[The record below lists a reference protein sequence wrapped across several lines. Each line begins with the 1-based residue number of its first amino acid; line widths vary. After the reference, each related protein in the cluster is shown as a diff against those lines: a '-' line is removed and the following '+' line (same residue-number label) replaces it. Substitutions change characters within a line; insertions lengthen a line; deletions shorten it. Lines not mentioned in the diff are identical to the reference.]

1 MHFGLLNE
9 YKFADQ
15 GREIRGTLLYGEDN
29 EKLGTIHDVL
39 FDHET
44 GNIKYAVIDTGG
56 WLKHKYFLV
65 PANRIMPY
73 EKHEDHFYAK
83 LRKEQIQ
90 YLPPYDPKVVDNHD
104 QWTAYE
110 KQYEDAWTDE
120 GGVLHAKG
128 SPRIITPEHDQTT
141 GVTGGVSDVQGRD
154 IWPKRIEPITKPAH
168 GPTAQMHPD
177 EQTPTSAAVMP
188 TSSGGSEWELDERLR
203 TFEGRVKKNLP
214 EIRKSCTSCGCD
226 TGTIRKVS

>member
-1 MHFGLLNE
+1 MHFGLLND

-15 GREIRGTLLYGEDN
+15 GREIRGTLVYGEDN
-29 EKLGTIHDVL
+29 EKLGTIHDVI

-44 GNIKYAVIDTGG
+44 GTIKYAVIDTGG

-73 EKHEDHFYAK
+73 GKHEDHFYAK
-83 LRKEQIQ
+83 LRKEQIE
-90 YLPPYDPKVVDNHD
+90 YLPPYDPKVVENRDRWD
-104 QWTAYE
+104 EYE
-110 KQYEDAWTDE
+110 KRYESAWTDE

-128 SPRIITPEHDQTT
+128 SPRIITPEPDQTT
-141 GVTGGVSDVQGRD
+141 ATTGGVSDVAGRD
-154 IWPKRIEPITKPAH
+154 IWPKRIENPTKLPG

-177 EQTPTSAAVMP
+177 EQTATSAAVMP
-188 TSSGGSEWELDERLR
+188 TSSGGSERALDERLH

-214 EIRKSCTSCGCD
+214 EIRKGCLNCG
-226 TGTIRKVS
+226 TEPIRKVG

>member
-1 MHFGLLNE
+1 MHFGTLND

-29 EKLGTIHDVL
+29 EKLGTIHDVI

-44 GNIKYAVIDTGG
+44 GNMKYAVIDTGG

-65 PANRIMPY
+65 PANRITRY

-90 YLPPYDPKVVDNHD
+90 YLPPYDPKVVEDRD
-104 QWTAYE
+104 RWADYE
-110 KQYEDAWTDE
+110 KSYESAWTDD
-120 GGVLHAKG
+120 GGVLHAQG
-128 SPRIITPEHDQTT
+128 SPAIITPEPDQNT
-141 GVTGGVSDVQGRD
+141 GVTGGASDVAGRD
-154 IWPKRIEPITKPAH
+154 IWPKRMEPITKPAG
-168 GPTAQMHPD
+168 GPTAAMHPD
-177 EQTPTSAAVMP
+177 EQTATSAAVMP
-188 TSSGGSEWELDERLR
+188 TSTGGSEWALDERLK

-214 EIRKSCTSCGCD
+214 ELRKGCTSCGCED
-226 TGTIRKVS
+226 VRKVG